1 VPASPGLSTAR
12 TRCGSIV
19 TASSSIS
26 HTTTRRRQCRVE
38 RNMVRNGSSDDI
50 TVDPQCL
57 QLGQSQSLKL
67 CTSSVAA
74 TSTRNH
80 T

>member
-26 HTTTRRRQCRVE
+26 HTATRRRQRRVE
-38 RNMVRNGSSDDI
+38 RNMVRNGSSDETMHDI
-50 TVDPQCL
+50 R
-57 QLGQSQSLKL
+57 
-67 CTSSVAA
+67 SSHVSEKPYVETNSPSAGFFMK
-74 TSTRNH
+74 
-80 T
+80 